1 VEYKLLINGE
11 WAGTGSLL
19 EVKNKYAGSVVSVL
33 PTASREDLDKALNA
47 AERTEDMTN
56 IQMVSIRLTA

>member
-1 VEYKLLINGE
+1 MEYKLLINGE
-11 WAGTGSLL
+11 WAGTGSPL